1 MSLAQ
6 LTLPFMNGAP
16 EGGYQCANCGT
27 HLGSERAAANTAA
40 GVKFFCKMERGDK
53 PEDSCYLQWQQKHR
67 ALSVQ

>member
-1 MSLAQ
+1 
-6 LTLPFMNGAP
+6 MNGAP

-27 HLGSERAAANTAA
+27 NLGNERAAASTPE

-67 ALSVQ
+67 QLVVH